1 MLTERELKALWKEA
15 GFRPLKRFG
24 QNFLIDNNIK
34 DKIARGL
41 DIAPTDTVIEIG
53 PGFGEL
59 TTVLA
64 DLAKNVVAVEKDRKL
79 VKILKDKD
87 LLPKNVNLVEGDFLD
102 IDLEKI
108 AGNERII
115 VYGNLPYYITTPIL
129 EKLFKKIS
137 IIKRMYFVMQK
148 EVAER
153 ITAKPGSKTIGR
165 LSLFAQYYTEP
176 SFMFSIGSNSFYPT
190 PEVDSVMLK
199 LDVRDRGKLLAKD
212 EDKFFE
218 IIKMAY
224 SQRRKNLLN
233 SLSGTGHSKDELSR
247 ILQKAAIDSNSRAE
261 NLSLEDFLRLFPLI

>member
-1 MLTERELKALWKEA
+1 MLTERELKALWKET
-15 GFRPLKRFG
+15 GFRPIKRFG

-34 DKIARGL
+34 DKIAQGL
-41 DIAPTDTVIEIG
+41 DIAPTDTVLEIG

-64 DLAKNVVAVEKDRKL
+64 DLAKNVIAVEKDRKL
-79 VKILKDKD
+79 VKILRDKD
-87 LLPKNVNLVEGDFLD
+87 LLPKNVDLIEGDFFD
-102 IDLEKI
+102 VDLEKI
-108 AGNERII
+108 AGSERII

-137 IIKRMYFVMQK
+137 LVKRMYFVMQK

-218 IIKMAY
+218 VIKMAY

-247 ILQKAAIDSNSRAE
+247 ILQKAAIDPNSRAE